1 MKEQLETRSMRE
13 RRGEKQMVS
22 GEEIAGQPRSQVKVG
37 TVRLTEQVGAGT
49 FRMETAKSEWG
60 T

>member
-1 MKEQLETRSMRE
+1 MRE

-49 FRMETAKSEWG
+49 FRMESAKSEWG